1 MNGTR
6 PDKSKLYYPEM
17 RANWWLKR
25 PGYILFMLR
34 EWSSLFIALFL
45 VIFLVQTYQL
55 TYGPEAYTAFAH
67 KLRSPGWVIFHIV
80 ALLFSLYHSV
90 TWFYSSAIV
99 MPLRIGEWLVP
110 RKLVVGLN
118 LLVLVV
124 VSIVILALFIKLH
137 G

>member
-1 MNGTR
+1 MSEIR
-6 PDKSKLYYPEM
+6 PDKSKLYHPKM
-17 RANWWLKR
+17 TSTWWLKR
-25 PGYILFMLR
+25 PNYVLFMLR

-45 VIFLVQTYQL
+45 VVFLIQLHQL
-55 TYGPEAYTAFAH
+55 TYGPDAYRAFAH
-67 KLRSPGWVIFHIV
+67 RLSSPGWVIFHIV

-99 MPLRIGEWLVP
+99 MPLRIGERLVP
-110 RKLVVGLN
+110 RQLVVGLN
-118 LLVLVV
+118 LLVLAV